1 MEELLHAV
9 HMAIDSILLWQSVY
23 VIKAKDFLLMQI
35 ITVVFVQ
42 VEIQIAEMVLILI
55 SIMVSLLY
63 MAH

>member
-9 HMAIDSILLWQSVY
+9 HMAIDLTILWQSVY